1 MDLTLIMFTK
11 HLEGLDVPGIIA
23 ALQSVGVQGA
33 DLCVRDGYPVIPD
46 NIATVLPEAAISRD
60 NRAGGQ

>member
-1 MDLTLIMFTK
+1 MDLTCIMFTK

-33 DLCVRDGYPVIPD
+33 GHLSAYRCTRTHD
-46 NIATVLPEAAISRD
+46 TVTAL
-60 NRAGGQ
+60 